1 MNKLNPI
8 EDNII
13 EKNQSK
19 QTPAKLELN
28 NHQINRLKSGK
39 ILNNKKSLLNLMK
52 KNFKV
57 MKEILFHRHYLL
69 ITKLWLEDLLYHRPR
84 GIFSAAQKSQC
95 ITEIGKMNTKNKC
108 KATTIKLFEGL
119 ESRSQNHLGSLNF
132 DLLAINDFLHPFLSA
147 GFYYKT
153 FMWPKSFGK
162 NFMNPQ

>member
-1 MNKLNPI
+1 
-8 EDNII
+8 
-13 EKNQSK
+13 
-19 QTPAKLELN
+19 
-28 NHQINRLKSGK
+28 
-39 ILNNKKSLLNLMK
+39 MK

-69 ITKLWLEDLLYHRPR
+69 ITKLWLEDLSSTIDLEVFFRTEEPN
-84 GIFSAAQKSQC
+84 ALL
-95 ITEIGKMNTKNKC
+95 EIGKNEYQEPNV

-153 FMWPKSFGK
+153 FMWPKSFWEK
-162 NFMNPQ
+162 FMNPQ